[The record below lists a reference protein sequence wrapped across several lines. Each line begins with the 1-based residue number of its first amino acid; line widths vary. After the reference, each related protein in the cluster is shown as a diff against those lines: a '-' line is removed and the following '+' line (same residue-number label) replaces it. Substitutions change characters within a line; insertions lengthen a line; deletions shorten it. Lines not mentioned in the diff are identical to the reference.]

1 MDNVREESV
10 RIKSVSLFNIKTFEG
25 LVTFDLDESISIM
38 SVSGKNGAGKST
50 LLKAAYLIQKAHFSK
65 LLGSFEFSEFKQEAL
80 RYLISKDSYI
90 SLTMSEG
97 SNSSTLKLSL
107 KQEELLLDY
116 ESEELIYENWNLSNP
131 KNLILYIDAS
141 KVFNENTLK
150 FNDLNISDNTA
161 RDITLEVVLRPDELF
176 SGVYKQ
182 IIKDHVHDRVIPTK
196 PNRLLYYRVATELFK
211 HLVPTINLNRISGNH
226 TDGEFVILGKSG
238 QNNKSLYDVR
248 EFSSGEKTLF
258 STLVFL
264 CISKSVC
271 ALFIDEPE
279 NHFHETL
286 LLEFIAMLHS
296 LCESGG
302 LLEWVRNGDNKIK
315 TDWLEKDYTDHKLGQ
330 VVLSTH
336 SKTLIYKIFTLGKN
350 YIINEGIKEIE
361 YESAEND
368 LREFGLSTVQNQ
380 IIFVEG
386 KGDQELLEYII
397 QNKNIKIKPLGG
409 SLEVIDTFKKLVSIR
424 NQIRDMEFVFLVD
437 SDNKPS
443 EYFDDLRELDTD
455 FYDKS
460 FIKLNKHEIENYLL
474 DSLVINKT
482 IKKYTDIVDDESI
495 SVTVEQIENLIV
507 RLAKESLPTVYKK
520 ETSLVLTQE
529 VNKLFSQKVWG
540 NKKFDWSSK
549 ESISQQLSQQV
560 LDNESIIH
568 MVNVLIQSVSDVFSS
583 YEDSGEQNL
592 IDRCDGKQVFGKLSA
607 HYANLINVQPKAL
620 KRAFFVQ
627 SCKDSNSEL
636 SKLVNDI
643 LSRFT

>member
-1 MDNVREESV
+1 M

-25 LVTFDLDESISIM
+25 LVTFDLDESTSIM

-80 RYLISKDSYI
+80 RYLTSKDSYI

-116 ESEELIYENWNLSNP
+116 ENEELIYENWNLLNP

-238 QNNKSLYDVR
+238 KNNKSLYDVR

-474 DSLVINKT
+474 DSLVIDKT
-482 IKKYTDIVDDESI
+482 IKKYTDIVDDEPI
-495 SVTVEQIENLIV
+495 SVTVEQIEGLIV

-529 VNKLFSQKVWG
+529 VNKLFSKKVWG

-560 LDNESIIH
+560 LDNESVAH
-568 MVNVLIQSVSDVFSS
+568 MVNVLTQSVNDVFSS
-583 YEDSGEQNL
+583 YEDSGERNL